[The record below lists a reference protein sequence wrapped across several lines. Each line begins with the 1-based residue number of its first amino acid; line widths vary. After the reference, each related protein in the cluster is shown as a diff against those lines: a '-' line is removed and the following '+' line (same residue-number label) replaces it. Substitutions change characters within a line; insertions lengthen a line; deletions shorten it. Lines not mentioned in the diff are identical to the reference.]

1 MRPINV
7 QKIRQHD
14 RFARRKRKLFIAK
27 MIAIGIGAASFF
39 GGILYFF
46 LFSSSLEIQQINV
59 SGLKKV
65 DAKAIDGRIQEQLQ
79 RTWLTYVRPQ
89 KNIFLFDSDRLRS
102 SLLDQFPEL
111 KDVTIE
117 KDPMHVVAFT
127 FVEREPLGIW
137 CFKND
142 CRYFDDEGALWGQP
156 VRSSGFLLLTVND
169 LRERDQ
175 IIDEEFLEAVKQV
188 HKGFQGIHVGLKNIR
203 IPADRLREFQADT
216 SKGYPV
222 LISLDSDLAKQM
234 EVFRIFIEK
243 KATDKTFHPQYVDLR
258 IDGRIYYKPS

>member
-7 QKIRQHD
+7 QKIRSHD
-14 RFARRKRKLFIAK
+14 RLARRKQKVFLAK
-27 MIAIGIGAASFF
+27 MIALGVGVAGFF
-39 GGILYFF
+39 GGIGYFA

-65 DAKAIDGRIQEQLQ
+65 DAKVIDERIQEQLN
-79 RTWLTYVRPQ
+79 RTWLSYAKPQ
-89 KNIFLFDSDRLRS
+89 KNIFLFDGDGLRA
-102 SLLDQFPEL
+102 SLLAQFPAL
-111 KDVTIE
+111 KDVTID
-117 KDPMHVVAFT
+117 KDPMHAITFT

-169 LRERDQ
+169 QRERDKS
-175 IIDEEFLEAVKQV
+175 IDLEFLEAVKHV
-188 HKGFQGIHVGLKNIR
+188 HRGFQGIHVGLRNVT

-222 LISLDSDLAKQM
+222 MMSLDSDLEKQM
-234 EVFRIFIEK
+234 QVFRIFIEK
-243 KATDKTFHPQYVDLR
+243 KAADKNFRPQYVDLR
-258 IDGRIYYKPS
+258 IDGRIYYK

>member
-1 MRPINV
+1 MV
-7 QKIRQHD
+7 
-14 RFARRKRKLFIAK
+14 FL
-27 MIAIGIGAASFF
+27 GLGAASC
-39 GGILYFF
+39 IAAIAYFA
-46 LFSSSLEIQQINV
+46 LFSSSLHIQQINV

-65 DAKAIDGRIQEQLQ
+65 DAKAVDDRIHQQLEQV
-79 RTWLTYVRPQ
+79 WLSYVKPQ

-102 SLLDQFPEL
+102 SLLNQFPAL

-117 KDPMHVVAFT
+117 KDPMHSISLT

-169 LRERDQ
+169 QRERDKT
-175 IIDEEFLEAVKQV
+175 IDPEFLEAVREV
-188 HKGFQGIHVGLKNIR
+188 HKGFQGIHVGLKNIT

-243 KATDKTFHPQYVDLR
+243 KAIDKNFRPQYVDLR
-258 IDGRIYYKPS
+258 IDGRIYYKNLGQ